1 MNVSTAGMKIIQGF
15 EGLELKAYKDI
26 VGILTIGYGHTG
38 KDVKMGMTITKAQA
52 EDLMRGDLER
62 FEDAVLA
69 ALNAKPTQNQFD
81 AMVSLAYNIGA
92 GAFTE
97 STLVRKFNKGD
108 VQGAAAEFL
117 RWTKAGGKEVQGLVR
132 RRHKERDHFLGAG
145 A

>member
-1 MNVSTAGMKIIQGF
+1 MNVSTAGMKMIQGF

-69 ALNAKPTQNQFD
+69 AVNAKPTQNQFD

-108 VQGAAAEFL
+108 VQGAASEFL

>member
-1 MNVSTAGMKIIQGF
+1 MNVSAAGMKMIQGF
-15 EGLELKAYKDI
+15 EGLRLTTYKDI
-26 VGILTIGYGHTG
+26 VGIPTIGYGSTG

-52 EDLMRGDLER
+52 EDMMRADLER
-62 FEDAVLA
+62 FEEAVLA
-69 ALNAKPTQNQFD
+69 PLNAKPTQNQFD

-108 VQGAAAEFL
+108 VQGAANEFL
-117 RWTKAGGKEVQGLVR
+117 RWNRAGQKVVDGLTR
-132 RRHKERDHFLGAG
+132 RRHRERDHFLGTG